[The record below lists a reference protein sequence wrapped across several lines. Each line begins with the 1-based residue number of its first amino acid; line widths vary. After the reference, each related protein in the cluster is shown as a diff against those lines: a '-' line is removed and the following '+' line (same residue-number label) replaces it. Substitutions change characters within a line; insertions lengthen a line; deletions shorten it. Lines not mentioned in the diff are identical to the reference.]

1 MYHTIIVG
9 GGIAGLYTQYKLL
22 KKNRSKHRS
31 KHRIKHS
38 SRNSSKNRSKNILLI
53 EKNNLL
59 GGRIYTH
66 KVNVKGKTHSMEAGA
81 GRFNDNHKLLLKLI
95 KELGCS
101 NKIIK
106 IPSKVN
112 VICTKNKWK
121 KTDVSKFSPYDYLDS
136 ILGKYKLKSNM
147 KNISFENW
155 LEKNIDNEIILFLKD
170 FYPYKDIFKT
180 NAFDALN
187 LYKKDLNI
195 NNNFYILA
203 GGLMQLT
210 EKLKKEILL
219 MGGVIKLNTELKNIE
234 NIEGSYLIKTNKSD
248 YLCENL
254 ILTGQRP
261 DLLKI
266 KYLKPVKKLI
276 DTVKNATLCRFYFIF
291 DTKNCS
297 WFKNIKKTITDS
309 KLSYFIPIN
318 YETGL
323 VMISY
328 VDEHN
333 AKYLK
338 KMEKEN
344 KLVNFLLN
352 ECEKMFG
359 IKKIPKPIWTKS
371 FYWENGVGNWKVGV
385 DSKLIEKKISKPMR
399 NENIFICGE
408 NYSSESQCWIE
419 GSLKT
424 AENVLKLV

>member
-22 KKNRSKHRS
+22 KK
-31 KHRIKHS
+31 
-38 SRNSSKNRSKNILLI
+38 SSKSSKSSILLI

-66 KVNVKGKTHSMEAGA
+66 KVNVKGKTHTMEAGA
-81 GRFNDNHKLLLKLI
+81 GRFNDNHKLLLSLI
-95 KELGCS
+95 KELGYK

-106 IPSKVN
+106 IPSNVN
-112 VICTKNKWK
+112 VICTKPKWQN
-121 KTDVSKFSPYDYLDS
+121 DEISKFSPYDYLDS
-136 ILGKYKLKSNM
+136 ILGHYKLKTNM

-155 LEKNIDNEIILFLKD
+155 LKKNIDNKIISFLKD
-170 FYPYKDIFKT
+170 IYPYKDIFKA

-187 LYKKDLNI
+187 LYKRDLNI
-195 NNNFYILA
+195 NNNFYILQ
-203 GGLMQLT
+203 GGLMQIT
-210 EKLKKEILL
+210 EKLKKEIIS

-248 YLCENL
+248 YLCEKL
-254 ILTGQRP
+254 ILTGQKP

-276 DTVKNATLCRFYFIF
+276 DTVRNANLCRFYFIF

-328 VDEHN
+328 VDEYN
-333 AKYLK
+333 ATYLK
-338 KMEKEN
+338 KMEMDSKP
-344 KLVNFLLN
+344 KLVNYLLN

-359 IKKIPKPIWTKS
+359 IKKIQKPIWTKS
-371 FYWENGVGNWKVGV
+371 FYWECGVGNWKVGV

-408 NYSSESQCWIE
+408 NYSSESQSWIE
-419 GSLKT
+419 GALKT
-424 AENVLKLV
+424 AENVLSKIK

>member
-22 KKNRSKHRS
+22 KKNSLK
-31 KHRIKHS
+31 
-38 SRNSSKNRSKNILLI
+38 NSSKNSRNILLI

-66 KVNVKGKTHSMEAGA
+66 KVDVKGKTHIMEAGA
-81 GRFNDNHKLLLKLI
+81 GRFNDNHKLLLSLI
-95 KELGCS
+95 KELGYK

-106 IPSKVN
+106 IPSNIN
-112 VICTKNKWK
+112 VVCTKPKWK
-121 KTDVSKFSPYDYLDS
+121 NDEISKFSPYDYLDS
-136 ILGKYKLKSNM
+136 ILGKFKLKNNM

-155 LEKNIDNEIILFLKD
+155 LKKNIDNKIILFLKD

-187 LYKKDLNI
+187 LYKRDLNI

-203 GGLMQLT
+203 GGLMQIT
-210 EKLKKEILL
+210 EKLKKEILS
-219 MGGVIKLNTELKNIE
+219 MGGIIKLDTELKNIE
-234 NIEGSYLIKTNKSD
+234 NIEGSYLINTNESD
-248 YLCENL
+248 YLCEKL
-254 ILTGQRP
+254 ILTGQKP

-266 KYLKPVKKLI
+266 KYLTPVKKLI
-276 DTVKNATLCRFYFIF
+276 DTVINAKLCRFYFIF
-291 DTKNCS
+291 DTKHCS
-297 WFKNIKKTITDS
+297 WFKNIKKTITDTR
-309 KLSYFIPIN
+309 LSYFIPIN
-318 YETGL
+318 YDTGL

-328 VDEHN
+328 VDEYN

-338 KMEKEN
+338 KMEMESKN
-344 KLVNFLLN
+344 KLINYLLK

-371 FYWENGVGNWKVGV
+371 FYWEYGVGNWKIGV
-385 DSKLIEKKISKPMR
+385 DSKLIEKKISKPLR

-424 AENVLKLV
+424 AENVLSKIK